1 MQKFNLIINAYIR
14 LLLMNIFILYSI
26 NYGFVIKPTGSMKKL
41 QGLDFSVKSESSAKS
56 TEEMR
61 ATIYAGKVIQGI
73 CLCVF
78 NIFYYLCKFF
88 TNNLLEKIMMT
99 NLLYLF

>member
-1 MQKFNLIINAYIR
+1 
-14 LLLMNIFILYSI
+14 MNIFILYSI

-41 QGLDFSVKSESSAKS
+41 QDIDFSVKYDSSAKN

-61 ATIYAGKVIQGI
+61 ATIHAGKVIQEI

-78 NIFYYLCKFF
+78 NIFIIYVNILRIICYKQLWWQTYFICFD
-88 TNNLLEKIMMT
+88 NIQCDP
-99 NLLYLF
+99 